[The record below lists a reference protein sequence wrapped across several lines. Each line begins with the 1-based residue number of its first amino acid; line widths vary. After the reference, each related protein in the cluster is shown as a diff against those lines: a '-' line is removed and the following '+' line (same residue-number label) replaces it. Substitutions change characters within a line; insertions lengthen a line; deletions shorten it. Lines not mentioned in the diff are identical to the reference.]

1 MLCILSTIP
10 RNGCV
15 SLFCCVPLIATF
27 MLIII
32 IILKSYIAHLSTKQG
47 TQGVEKDR
55 YVIAVMN
62 SETQLFSTLK
72 GLQGATAHSQEHRVN
87 LLFSISVLGSF
98 TCVPITKKT
107 SAKAFCYFYNYDTIG
122 NYSIYLLA

>member
-47 TQGVEKDR
+47 TQGAEKDR

-72 GLQGATAHSQEHRVN
+72 GLQGATAHTAATARN
-87 LLFSISVLGSF
+87 TGANPFSFRKVHWVL
-98 TCVPITKKT
+98 
-107 SAKAFCYFYNYDTIG
+107 
-122 NYSIYLLA
+122 